1 MQQPEELV
9 ARFYDAFGQLDY
21 AGMNSLYDSNII
33 FADPVFLVLEGDAV
47 KDMWEMLC
55 THAKDFSLT
64 YEPVNKLDEE
74 YFTCR
79 WTASYTFS
87 KTGRKVINK
96 VTANM
101 RIRDGKIIE
110 HSDAFSIH
118 RWAAQALGWR
128 GWLFGGIVFF
138 QRKVRSQARL
148 NLEQYRAKK
157 YNR

>member
-74 YFTCR
+74 YLPV
-79 WTASYTFS
+79 AGQPVIHSA
-87 KTGRKVINK
+87 KQAGRSS
-96 VTANM
+96 T
-101 RIRDGKIIE
+101 R
-110 HSDAFSIH
+110 
-118 RWAAQALGWR
+118 
-128 GWLFGGIVFF
+128 
-138 QRKVRSQARL
+138 
-148 NLEQYRAKK
+148 
-157 YNR
+157 